1 VKLKDCRFEKNVDL
15 AFLKDCHGFLVDRC
29 PAIWEHMSDMNRTV
43 GNLFLQLNS
52 KYTRNGVSLTVG
64 TEVLSNCL
72 RKAFAQTATET
83 PLDDSERNTRTGR
96 HTTSPLATLADLA
109 VAAAERNKGDA
120 QVQRQLRARNDGP
133 IVGHLPTLASNEM
146 SFTPAATDGQ
156 DMEFAWQNY
165 ANHDPDAIQ
174 DAPAGPQ
181 ASIATADQ
189 VQPNVSGSRAEI
201 SEQHLP
207 GATPNMA
214 ASDQQ
219 LCLEPMQMLSD
230 IGTSW
235 PHGTIP
241 PHPALNSVEDPI
253 YGFHQDGMVTN
264 QDMMMPGPD
273 GHFWS
278 LDWDDI

>member
-1 VKLKDCRFEKNVDL
+1 VRCLLIRAIQICEGDESTLWLGQGRLANAYRARWGDNDSNTLEAPSDL
-15 AFLKDCHGFLVDRC
+15 
-29 PAIWEHMSDMNRTV
+29 MSLRTNSSPSVSV
-43 GNLFLQLNS
+43 G
-52 KYTRNGVSLTVG
+52 
-64 TEVLSNCL
+64 LSRSRL
-72 RKAFAQTATET
+72 EI
-83 PLDDSERNTRTGR
+83 
-96 HTTSPLATLADLA
+96 LAEE
-109 VAAAERNKGDA
+109 AARIQPFSDNDGDPYMGGARSIPEQAE
-120 QVQRQLRARNDGP
+120 QQLRAREEGP
-133 IVGHLPTLASNEM
+133 VAGQVPRLASNEM
-146 SFTPAATDGQ
+146 GFTPAATYGQ

-264 QDMMMPGPD
+264 QDLMMPGPD